1 VKEYREKLKND
12 PKYKYLMNPADLEK
26 QVGKLIPLPK
36 LPGNISV
43 PKGFEPPASLEYFLL
58 SKQRFDILKEI
69 IDWSR
74 SPNPM
79 KDFGLTFSG
88 PSGLGKSAL
97 GMLHVTYAFMNDWLV
112 LPVVC
117 SEVFKNNLTQSV

>member
-1 VKEYREKLKND
+1 MKEYREKLKND
-12 PKYKYLMNPADLEK
+12 PKYRYLMSPADLEK

-36 LPGNISV
+36 LPGKISV
-43 PKGFEPPASLEYFLL
+43 PKGFESPESLEYFLL
-58 SKQRFDILKEI
+58 SKQRFDILKEM

-74 SPNPM
+74 SPTPM
-79 KDFGLTFSG
+79 ENFGLTFSG

-97 GMLHVTYAFMNDWLV
+97 GLLHVAYSFMNDWLV

-117 SEVFKNNLTQSV
+117 SELQNNLTH